1 VITNEEERSF
11 LQQRIALLAKLL
23 FLLSLLFSA
32 LLWTLV
38 LFVPALAN
46 RERWVNEFASASH
59 LALLGSTWFVVAR
72 FRLSPKLLPFA
83 DVVPMF
89 AVSLMLGVTSVVG
102 WDLEPQR
109 YGVIVAA
116 CLVSLARVF
125 VVPSSWQRTF
135 VVSSLLVLGPAAGT
149 LVRAYWPMP
158 GISASPAG
166 PLVASLLW
174 GTLSAVLAAVG
185 SKVIFGLRR
194 EIRAARELGQYTLGA
209 KLGEGGMGQVFMAKH
224 RLLRRPTAIKL
235 LPQEKAGV
243 LAISRF
249 EREVQLTARLTHPN
263 TVSIFDYGRSVDGV
277 FYYAMEYLEGID
289 LASLVHQHG
298 AQPLGRVVHI
308 LSQVCSALAEAHGY
322 GLIHRDIKPA
332 NIILTNQGGEPDF
345 VKVVDFGL
353 VKDLGSDVQVT
364 LAGGLSGTPAYIAP
378 ECITDPQLVD
388 ARADLYALG
397 ATAYFLITGSD
408 VFLGHTVVAVL
419 SQHMHAEPEPPS
431 VRLAQPIDPRFEAL
445 VLQCL
450 AKQPAERPQTA
461 LEVRERLRQ
470 LVPHESWS
478 EGMAA
483 DWWKAWY
490 LSRTAPARGFD
501 SDAECLTVGF
511 PEQPTPRQGGA
522 AGPGLGSLR

>member
-1 VITNEEERSF
+1 MITNEEERSF
-11 LQQRIALLAKLL
+11 LQQRIALLAKLM
-23 FLLSLLFSA
+23 FLLALLFSG

-38 LFVPALAN
+38 LFVPELAN
-46 RERWVNEFASASH
+46 RERWVNLFASASH
-59 LALLGSTWFVVAR
+59 LSLLGVTWFVAAR
-72 FRLSPKLLPFA
+72 FRLPPKLLPFA

-89 AVSLMLGVTSVVG
+89 AVSLMLGVTCVVG

-116 CLVSLARVF
+116 CLMSLARVF

-135 VVSSLLVLGPAAGT
+135 VVSWLLVLGPAAGT
-149 LVRAYWPMP
+149 LVRMYWPMP
-158 GISASPAG
+158 GVTGSATG

-174 GTLSAVLAAVG
+174 GTLAAVLAAVG

-243 LAISRF
+243 QAITRF
-249 EREVQLTARLTHPN
+249 EREVQLTACLTHPN

-289 LASLVHQHG
+289 LASLVHEYG
-298 AQPLGRVVHI
+298 AQPLGRVLHI
-308 LSQVCSALAEAHGY
+308 LQQVCNALGEAHRH

-332 NIILTNQGGEPDF
+332 NIILTTQGGEPDF

-353 VKDLGSDVQVT
+353 VKELGSDVQVT
-364 LAGGLSGTPAYIAP
+364 LAGGLSGTPAYLAP
-378 ECITDPQLVD
+378 ECITDPEAVD

-397 ATAYFLITGSD
+397 ATMYFLITGSD
-408 VFLGHTVVAVL
+408 VFLGATVVAVL

-431 VRLAQPIDPRFEAL
+431 LRLAAPIDAGFEAL

-450 AKQPAERPQTA
+450 AKKPSERPQTA
-461 LEVRERLRQ
+461 LEVRERLRA
-470 LVPHESWS
+470 LLPHESWS
-478 EGMAA
+478 ETMAA
-483 DWWKAWY
+483 DWWKAWK
-490 LSRTAPARGFD
+490 LARSAPVRSFA
-501 SDAECLTVGF
+501 SDAEHLTVGLGER
-511 PEQPTPRQGGA
+511 PSADGPRNKQDA
-522 AGPGLGSLR
+522 L